1 MSLLLTP
8 VRQAQRASKQRNV
21 SSWQA
26 REYVQNEKN
35 RVALTESLAD
45 KDVISTGGR
54 SWLGMGTA
62 A

>member
-35 RVALTESLAD
+35 ASH
-45 KDVISTGGR
+45 
-54 SWLGMGTA
+54 
-62 A
+62 